1 MSEREAGRSVRV
13 GFLGCGT
20 VGAAAVRM
28 IAKHASELEERTGA
42 RIEIA
47 RIATRILRDDG
58 DLDVSPDVCTT
69 DVSRVVAADDIDV
82 VVELMGGIDPARV
95 LITEALGRGKH
106 VISANKELLAS
117 YGSELMEA
125 AEAGGADLLFE
136 GAVGGGIPL
145 IRPMKESLAG
155 DRVRRIM
162 GIMNG
167 TTNFILTRMSETGV
181 SFSDALEEA
190 TRLGYA
196 EADPSAD
203 VDGHDAAS
211 KLAILASLAFH
222 ARVVATDVTREGV
235 TAITAQDISAA
246 HDLGYEVKLLAVAEN
261 LSGRVSA
268 RVHPAMIPK
277 THPLAAVRDVFN
289 AVFVEGEQVG
299 ELMFYGR
306 GAGGGPTASAVVGD
320 IVEIARNMASGGRA
334 IGSSYLKHAA
344 HMEEPGSSRV
354 RYYIVLSVADQ
365 PGVLAGVAGVFAQ
378 HGVSIASLR
387 QEGKGDHANLVLI
400 THTAT
405 EAMHNRTFDDLRK
418 LSAVKEIASKMRV
431 EGAPEE

>member
-1 MSEREAGRSVRV
+1 MRV

-28 IAKHASELEERTGA
+28 IAEHASELEERTGA

-47 RIATRILRDDG
+47 RIATRTLRDDSA
-58 DLDVSPDVCTT
+58 LDVSPDVCTT
-69 DVSRVVAADDIDV
+69 DVARVVEADDIDV
-82 VVELMGGIDPARV
+82 VVELMGGVEPARA
-95 LITEALGRGKH
+95 LITDALRRGKH
-106 VISANKELLAS
+106 VVSANKELLAS

-155 DRVRRIM
+155 DRVRRVM

-196 EADPSAD
+196 EVDPSAD

-222 ARVVATDVTREGV
+222 ARVVATDVTREGI

-261 LSGRVSA
+261 SSGRVSA

-277 THPLAAVRDVFN
+277 MHPLAAVRDVFN

-320 IVEIARNMASGGRA
+320 IVEIARNMASGARA
-334 IGSSYLKHAA
+334 IGSSYLRYPAS
-344 HMEEPGSSRV
+344 MEEPGSSLV
-354 RYYIVLSVADQ
+354 RYYIVLSVVDQ
-365 PGVLAGVAGVFAQ
+365 AGVLAGVAGVFAE

-387 QEGKGDHANLVLI
+387 QEGKGDEATLVLI

-405 EAMHNRTFDDLRK
+405 QAAHDLTFDDLRK
-418 LSAVKEIASKMRV
+418 LAAVKEIASKMRV
-431 EGAPEE
+431 EGTSEE